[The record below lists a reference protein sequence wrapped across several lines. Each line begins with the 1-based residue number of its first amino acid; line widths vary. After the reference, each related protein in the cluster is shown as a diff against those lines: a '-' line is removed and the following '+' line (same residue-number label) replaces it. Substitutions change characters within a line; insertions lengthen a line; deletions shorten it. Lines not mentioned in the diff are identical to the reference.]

1 MSVKIGLSSSKKV
14 GFIGFNE
21 SPLKF
26 LNNSLYFILK
36 ALVVLKIFNFCL
48 DFFIHVGK
56 QLNKKD
62 KVNFKIYDIRSWKIH
77 NK

>member
-1 MSVKIGLSSSKKV
+1 MSVKIGLSPSKKV

-26 LNNSLYFILK
+26 LNNPLYFILK
-36 ALVVLKIFNFCL
+36 ALIVLKIFNFCL
-48 DFFIHVGK
+48 DFFIHAGK
-56 QLNKKD
+56 ELDKKA

-77 NK
+77 KK